1 MAIAKF
7 PSIVIDCPDAEKLA
21 AFYAALLDWKIEPD
35 DGWIDVR
42 ADYGQCL
49 SFQPVENYRAPEWPS
64 QSVPQQMHLDVV
76 VDDLD
81 KAEAAVLELLS
92 REAQREPMPP
102 MLEGGTRVGR
112 P

>member
-49 SFQPVENYRAPEWPS
+49 SFQPVEDYRAAT
-64 QSVPQQMHLDVV
+64 D
-76 VDDLD
+76 
-81 KAEAAVLELLS
+81 
-92 REAQREPMPP
+92 
-102 MLEGGTRVGR
+102 GTPLRANLFDGAG
-112 P
+112 